1 MIVRVRGVKKVR
13 AKGRV
18 YYYHRKS
25 RVRIR
30 AAPGTLAFV
39 REIARLDAA
48 PRPSPERQREPG
60 TLGALF
66 AAYRE
71 SPEFARLA
79 DRTKSDYQKVFD
91 YLSRIDGLPPFEIVH
106 LGLTK
111 TWQIP
116 HELRNMTVL
125 ENLMLGAKNN
135 PGEHLLNILVRPTVV
150 RREERAWR
158 TRAREI
164 LRLTQLDGLAD
175 EYAKS
180 LSGGQKKLLELARA
194 LMTEPAVVLLDE
206 PVAGVNLTLAAS
218 LMDLIERLRQAGRT
232 FFLIEH
238 DMNVV
243 MNRCDRVIVMHQGR
257 TIADGTPASVKAN
270 PAVIDSYLGG

>member
-1 MIVRVRGVKKVR
+1 MNAPLPEQRILRVQRVRKAFG
-13 AKGRV
+13 G
-18 YYYHRKS
+18 
-25 RVRIR
+25 IR
-30 AAPGTLAFV
+30 AVDDCSLSIAAQSITGLIGPNGAGKSTLFNL
-39 REIARLDAA
+39 IAGLY
-48 PRPSPERQREPG
+48 RPDG
-60 TLGALF
+60 GAIWL
-66 AAYRE
+66 
-71 SPEFARLA
+71 
-79 DRTKSDYQKVFD
+79 SD
-91 YLSRIDGLPPFEIVH
+91 SRIDGLPPFEIVH

-135 PGEHLLNILVRPTVV
+135 PGEHLLNILVRPRVV